1 MPIMTQPFPTLGI
14 ILAGG
19 LARRMGGADKPL
31 VPVRGQSLV
40 ARVAA
45 KLRPQT
51 AVCVLNANG
60 DPDRFAEFG
69 LPVIADDLPGFPG
82 PLAGVLAALDWCAMH
97 RPDLSWAVS
106 VAADQPFLP
115 DDLVGRLHA
124 CRISSGAAI
133 VQAGSGGRAHPVNAL
148 WPVGLRAEL
157 RHALVEEDM
166 RKMGRVMERFGAAT
180 EWWDATAI
188 DPFFNVNTPEDAALA
203 ETLAGG

>member
-1 MPIMTQPFPTLGI
+1 MIQPVPTLGI

-31 VPVRGQSLV
+31 VQVQGQSMV
-40 ARVAA
+40 ARVVA

-51 AVCVLNANG
+51 AACVLNANG
-60 DPDRFAEFG
+60 DPDRFAGVG

-124 CRISSGAAI
+124 CRIRSGAAL
-133 VQAGSGGRAHPVNAL
+133 VQAGSGGRTHPVNAL
-148 WPVGLRAEL
+148 WPVDVRAEL
-157 RHALVEEDM
+157 RQALVHDDM
-166 RKMGRVMERFGAAT
+166 RKMGRIMERFGAAT

-188 DPFFNVNTPEDAALA
+188 DPFFNVNRPEDVAFA
-203 ETLAGG
+203 ETLAGR